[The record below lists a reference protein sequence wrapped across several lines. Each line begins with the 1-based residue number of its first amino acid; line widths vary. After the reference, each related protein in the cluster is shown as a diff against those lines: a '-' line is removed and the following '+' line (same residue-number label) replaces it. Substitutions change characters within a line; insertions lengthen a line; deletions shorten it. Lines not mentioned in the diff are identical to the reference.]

1 MPLEGLALVPGAL
14 PTIDWPRLVA
24 AAAIDSVNPCAFGVL
39 IFLITYLLKV
49 TNSPRKMIV
58 HGLTYIVAVYI
69 TYFAAGLLLLNLISN
84 LKQYTVPF
92 YILFGAIVL
101 VAGVLEFRDFVRG
114 QAEAL
119 MAIRPS
125 MKKRVEAMVMRISDH
140 KWMSAGL
147 GFFVAMVELPC
158 TGAVYVGV
166 LTMMSVAPLDVNNWM
181 KLVVYNLIFVAPL
194 VVILVSVH
202 RGMTTMEFKKLYVRA
217 KRWMRLGIALLL
229 VAMGVWMLENAGFWN
244 AVYELVF
251 VT

>member
-1 MPLEGLALVPGAL
+1 
-14 PTIDWPRLVA
+14 
-24 AAAIDSVNPCAFGVL
+24 
-39 IFLITYLLKV
+39 
-49 TNSPRKMIV
+49 
-58 HGLTYIVAVYI
+58 
-69 TYFAAGLLLLNLISN
+69 
-84 LKQYTVPF
+84 
-92 YILFGAIVL
+92 
-101 VAGVLEFRDFVRG
+101 
-114 QAEAL
+114 
-119 MAIRPS
+119 
-125 MKKRVEAMVMRISDH
+125 
-140 KWMSAGL
+140 
-147 GFFVAMVELPC
+147 MVELPC

-229 VAMGVWMLENAGFWN
+229 VAMGVWMLKNAGFWN